1 MPVTGYT
8 RQDVL
13 RILRIDPKQLRA
25 WERALLVAH
34 SETYSFQDLGH
45 LRKLRDLRAMHLS
58 PSRIRASVEAMRT
71 VCGVADPLLEAS
83 AVCNGSRVAFRYSGG
98 MMEPIARQFV
108 FDFGSSRRPEQ
119 AIAARPAPVNRDVE
133 MSALF
138 FEAVQLEGAGKL
150 AQAAQLYQNILD
162 TDSGHAP
169 AYINLGTICYNQRK
183 FNRAEELYRRA
194 TECDSDYALAYFD
207 LGNALDELQRLQEA
221 IAAYYAAIR
230 LVPGYADAHYN
241 LALAFERTGQRRKA
255 LRHWTAY
262 LKLDNIG
269 PWANHA
275 RGQAQKILGSE
286 KLSIVHRSKRA
297 AVLRPMRPAGQL
309 RAI

>member
-1 MPVTGYT
+1 MPGTGYS
-8 RQDVL
+8 REDVL
-13 RILRIDPKQLRA
+13 RILRIDSRQLRA
-25 WERALLVAH
+25 WERALLVSP
-34 SETYSFQDLGH
+34 SETYSFQELGH

-71 VCGVADPLLEAS
+71 VCGVADPLLESS

-108 FDFGSSRRPEQ
+108 FDFGTNRRPEQ
-119 AIAARPAPVNRDVE
+119 AIAAASVPASREADIN
-133 MSALF
+133 ALF
-138 FEAVQLEGAGKL
+138 FEAVQLEGSGKL
-150 AQAAQLYQNILD
+150 VQAAQIYQNILD
-162 TDSGHAP
+162 TDSTHAP
-169 AYINLGTICYNQRK
+169 ACINLGTIYYNQRK

-194 TECDSDYALAYFD
+194 TEADPEYALAYFD
-207 LGNALDELQRLQEA
+207 LGNALDELQRLQDA
-221 IAAYYAAIR
+221 IDAYNAAIR

-241 LALAFERTGQRRKA
+241 LALAFERTAEPRKA

-275 RGQAQKILGSE
+275 RGQARKILDLE
-286 KLSIVHRSKRA
+286 KLAIVHRSGRIPAPSRPSRA
-297 AVLRPMRPAGQL
+297 LQ
-309 RAI
+309 AI